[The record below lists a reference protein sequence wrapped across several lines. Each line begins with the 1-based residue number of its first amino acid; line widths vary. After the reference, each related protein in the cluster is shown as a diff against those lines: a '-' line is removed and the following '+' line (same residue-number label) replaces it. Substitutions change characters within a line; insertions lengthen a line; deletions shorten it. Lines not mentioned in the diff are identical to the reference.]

1 MKVVIYAFYAYK
13 IFSQKK
19 KKKSSPDNFTYYTTD
34 IYLKSLHLKISHL
47 FSLRQFRTFQAIPIF
62 KSRDDEADMQFRNSW
77 DARNP
82 DQRLRNIL

>member
-1 MKVVIYAFYAYK
+1 MLFMLIK
-13 IFSQKK
+13 FSRKKK

-62 KSRDDEADMQFRNSW
+62 KSRDDEADMQFRNS
-77 DARNP
+77 
-82 DQRLRNIL
+82 